1 MNKQTLINIREE
13 TQDLLDKAQDAG
25 IRGAINYAD
34 LNVVDVRWSVGID
47 GDEIYQV
54 WIEECAPGE
63 ADLLEYLYKNGSFS
77 DVEYFTE
84 W

>member
-13 TQDLLDKAQDAG
+13 TQELLDNAQAAG
-25 IRGAINYAD
+25 VKGAINYAD
-34 LNVVDVRWSVGID
+34 LKVVDVRYSVGID

-54 WIEECAPGE
+54 WIEEVAPE
-63 ADLLEYLYKNGSFS
+63 DVALKEYLYKNGSFT

>member
-13 TQDLLDKAQDAG
+13 TQYLLDKAQDAG
-25 IRGAINYAD
+25 VRGAINYAD
-34 LNVVDVRWSVGID
+34 LNAVDVRWSVGIN

-63 ADLLEYLYKNGSFS
+63 TNLLKYLYENSSFT
-77 DVEYFTE
+77 DVEYILE